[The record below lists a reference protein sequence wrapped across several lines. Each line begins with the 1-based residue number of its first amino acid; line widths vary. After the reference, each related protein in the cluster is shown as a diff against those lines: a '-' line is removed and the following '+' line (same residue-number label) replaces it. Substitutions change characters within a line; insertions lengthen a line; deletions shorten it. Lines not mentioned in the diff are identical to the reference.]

1 MQHVW
6 STDTGEIFNSTEATA
21 STFSNSRLVP
31 TAPELSV
38 EQRHRVLIS
47 QKKRITR
54 GKPDSQMIMNLD
66 IAPLGRFDNTEKNR
80 HKGIDLDVPT
90 YLRHGLVLN

>member
-1 MQHVW
+1 
-6 STDTGEIFNSTEATA
+6 
-21 STFSNSRLVP
+21 
-31 TAPELSV
+31 
-38 EQRHRVLIS
+38 
-47 QKKRITR
+47 
-54 GKPDSQMIMNLD
+54 MNLD